1 MTKKLN
7 DIKLSVKL
15 YSAVAVMI
23 VMVAVMGG
31 VGLAKTR
38 SIQAS
43 MTQLVDREFTA
54 MEELEHCR
62 GLMLQVR
69 LNYYLAFTSASSDRR
84 GELAEEAGTM
94 AEEVSQ
100 HLAKLVE
107 LTTLIGDSSQAEAL
121 QKAWNEYTSHYK
133 PLMKLVVGSPAAASK
148 SVHLAKVREIAGARI
163 TDSFTSLDNQLI
175 AAIEVSRKKADES
188 VASAFWVIGGI
199 FGALTILSLVG
210 GVLVVRMIIRPISQL
225 SDRLNALN
233 INCLTGISSGLKALA
248 NGDLTYPVEATTKPL
263 PEGGNDEFG
272 QLART
277 FNEMLAKV
285 QACVRDLSEAQ
296 NGLTEVVSAIK
307 DRAHQ
312 VWNTDS
318 RGSSQG
324 VALALKEVTQ
334 TMSESAHTA
343 QEMAG
348 GSESLARVAGDAA
361 ATMDQVDRSII
372 NVNDAASAVLSQ
384 AETMAEGAS
393 TGMES
398 LDKMVRALKE
408 MAVKSDSSMNAVR
421 QLGEKQD
428 EINSIVQ
435 TIEEI
440 ADQTNLLALN
450 AAIEAARA
458 GEHGRG
464 FAVVAEEVRKLAE
477 RAASSTQQISS
488 LIDEV
493 RSSVALTTKE
503 MASATESVKQGQALS
518 EEASVVLSQIAA
530 GASEVREL
538 AVAAQ
543 TQATSLAEQA
553 SQVTGMV
560 SNVASISEES
570 AAGSQEISAGL
581 HEVSASAG
589 QVSEDLSIIASGLAS
604 DVERFRLKAA

>member
-1 MTKKLN
+1 MKLV
-7 DIKLSVKL
+7 DVKL
-15 YSAVAVMI
+15 GFKLYGMLGAMLALMALIAGIGLLKVAHLD
-23 VMVAVMGG
+23 GQLH
-31 VGLAKTR
+31 GLVEGQFA
-38 SIQAS
+38 
-43 MTQLVDREFTA
+43 A
-54 MEELEHCR
+54 MEELEHSR
-62 GLMLQVR
+62 GLMLETRMAYDRAV
-69 LNYYLAFTSASSDRR
+69 NSASAEKRR
-84 GELAEEAGTM
+84 EFEKTGLKAFGEAEE
-94 AEEVSQ
+94 
-100 HLAKLVE
+100 HL
-107 LTTLIGDSSQAEAL
+107 SSLSALSGQLGSGAEADAL
-121 QKAWNEYTSHYK
+121 LAAWREYGTHYR
-133 PLMKLVVGSPAAASK
+133 PLFAVAVDSPAMAAK
-148 SVHLAKVREIAGARI
+148 SPHLKDAAELGDNKVPAA
-163 TDSFTSLDNQLI
+163 LDAADEKLL
-175 AAIEVSRKKADES
+175 AAIDRAEREAES
-188 VASAFWVIGGI
+188 AVASARWQITAFFLAAAGLGV
-199 FGALTILSLVG
+199 AL
-210 GVLVVRMIIRPISQL
+210 GVLLVRSITLPIAL
-225 SDRLNALN
+225 LMERMKLLNS
-233 INCLTGISSGLKALA
+233 NCLTGISNGLKALSE
-248 NGDLTYPVEATTKPL
+248 GDLSYPVVPSTTPL
-263 PEGGNDEFG
+263 PEGGKDELG

-277 FNEMLAKV
+277 FNAMLEKV
-285 QACVRDLSEAQ
+285 QACVRDLNQAQ
-296 NGLTEVVSAIK
+296 SGLTEVVSCIK

-318 RGSSQG
+318 KGNSQG

-372 NVNDAASAVLSQ
+372 NVNDAAAAVLSQ
-384 AETMAEGAS
+384 AETMAEGAN

-398 LDKMVRALKE
+398 LDKMVKALKE
-408 MAVKSDSSMNAVR
+408 MAVKSDSSMTAVR

-493 RSSVALTTKE
+493 RASVALTTKE
-503 MASATESVKQGQALS
+503 MQSATESVKQGQALS
-518 EEASVVLSQIAA
+518 EEATVVLSQIAS

-543 TQATSLAEQA
+543 TQATALAEQA

-604 DVERFRLKAA
+604 DVERFKLKAA